1 MALADS
7 VIGELHLLEQMSSD
21 EHLGSL
27 AEAVLEAVKGH
38 PEAARR
44 VDQVRHYGS
53 VADPGCLSRIL
64 IFIHPGSRIHQQHQ
78 KRGEKI
84 FGPVIFCSY
93 KYYNIVRNFV
103 FEQVK
108 KIYLAKILRIII
120 LFSVANSQ

>member
-44 VDQVRHYGS
+44 VDQVRHCGI

-64 IFIHPGSRIHQQHQ
+64 DPDFINSGSRIHQQHQ
-78 KRGEKI
+78 KRRGKI
-84 FGPVIFCSY
+84 FFVLPFFVAT
-93 KYYNIVRNFV
+93 NI
-103 FEQVK
+103 
-108 KIYLAKILRIII
+108 LTL
-120 LFSVANSQ
+120 

>member
-44 VDQVRHYGS
+44 VDQVSSHRY
-53 VADPGCLSRIL
+53 
-64 IFIHPGSRIHQQHQ
+64 
-78 KRGEKI
+78 
-84 FGPVIFCSY
+84 
-93 KYYNIVRNFV
+93 
-103 FEQVK
+103 
-108 KIYLAKILRIII
+108 
-120 LFSVANSQ
+120 

>member
-44 VDQVRHYGS
+44 VDQVRH
-53 VADPGCLSRIL
+53 C
-64 IFIHPGSRIHQQHQ
+64 
-78 KRGEKI
+78 ET
-84 FGPVIFCSY
+84 
-93 KYYNIVRNFV
+93 
-103 FEQVK
+103 
-108 KIYLAKILRIII
+108 
-120 LFSVANSQ
+120 

>member
-44 VDQVRHYGS
+44 VDQVRHNIS
-53 VADPGCLSRIL
+53 NL
-64 IFIHPGSRIHQQHQ
+64 
-78 KRGEKI
+78 
-84 FGPVIFCSY
+84 SY
-93 KYYNIVRNFV
+93 KCIQIQAAICTGNQSTR
-103 FEQVK
+103 
-108 KIYLAKILRIII
+108 YLDTVAILPNYRK
-120 LFSVANSQ
+120 

>member
-44 VDQVRHYGS
+44 VDQVRHRGLGMFIPNPDFY
-53 VADPGCLSRIL
+53 PSRT
-64 IFIHPGSRIHQQHQ
+64 PDSSTAPEEEGR
-78 KRGEKI
+78 K
-84 FGPVIFCSY
+84 
-93 KYYNIVRNFV
+93 
-103 FEQVK
+103 
-108 KIYLAKILRIII
+108 
-120 LFSVANSQ
+120 

>member
-44 VDQVRHYGS
+44 VDQVRHCVS

-64 IFIHPGSRIHQQHQ
+64 IFIHPGSNNSI
-78 KRGEKI
+78 KRGEEK
-84 FGPVIFCSY
+84 
-93 KYYNIVRNFV
+93 
-103 FEQVK
+103 
-108 KIYLAKILRIII
+108 
-120 LFSVANSQ
+120 

>member
-44 VDQVRHYGS
+44 VDQVRHCAS
-53 VADPGCLSRIL
+53 VADPGCLFRIPDPDFYPSRIQ
-64 IFIHPGSRIHQQHQ
+64 QQHQ
-78 KRGEKI
+78 KRRG
-84 FGPVIFCSY
+84 
-93 KYYNIVRNFV
+93 
-103 FEQVK
+103 
-108 KIYLAKILRIII
+108 
-120 LFSVANSQ
+120 